1 MIHVTGGA
9 RYIEVKV
16 AKLLYFNIIL
26 PRMWVNSCRT
36 KVKMF
41 LVYFTSAVLPF
52 GPFRAQTF
60 VN

>member
-1 MIHVTGGA
+1 MLRGEED
-9 RYIEVKV
+9 IEVKV
-16 AKLLYFNIIL
+16 AKLLYFNTIL
-26 PRMWVNSCRT
+26 PRMLVNSCRT

-41 LVYFTSAVLPF
+41 PVYFTSAVLPF